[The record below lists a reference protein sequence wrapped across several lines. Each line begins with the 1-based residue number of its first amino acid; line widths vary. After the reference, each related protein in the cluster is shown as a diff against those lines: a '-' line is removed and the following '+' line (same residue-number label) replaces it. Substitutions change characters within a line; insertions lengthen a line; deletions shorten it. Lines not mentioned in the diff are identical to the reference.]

1 MFFLKVV
8 VFLRWLM
15 TMTCDYDNDS
25 FIQRPKLQ
33 LSVKAV
39 MVMVNGHGQKV
50 IVPLSRVKM

>member
-1 MFFLKVV
+1 
-8 VFLRWLM
+8 M